1 MLLQSVLTAIPTY
14 FMALARMLEGVR
26 RHIESTMRRFFW
38 QGVRTSE
45 TRGVALVAWSIIT
58 RPKSLGGLGIRHLK
72 HTNSALLTKWVG
84 RIMGQSEDLV
94 VALLRDCYGAT
105 VDWTD
110 RSTPQRGNSAFISG
124 LQPLFS
130 SMQHLFRP
138 RLGDGASFRFWEDDW
153 ARIGRLRD
161 LYPRLLALAIDP
173 GVSVK
178 SVSEAGWFPTLSSS
192 ISDQRFE
199 DLTALQLAVSQFQL
213 TVELADTWV

>member
-1 MLLQSVLTAIPTY
+1 
-14 FMALARMLEGVR
+14 MALARMPEGVR
-26 RHIESTMRRFFW
+26 RQIERTMRRLFW
-38 QGVRTSE
+38 QGTRTSE

-72 HTNSALLTKWVG
+72 HTNSTLLTKWVG

-94 VALLRDCYGAT
+94 VALLRDCYGPT

-110 RSTPQRGNSAFISG
+110 WSTPRRGDLAFISG
-124 LQPLFS
+124 LRPLLS
-130 SMQHLFRP
+130 SMQHLFHS

-153 ARIGRLRD
+153 AGIGRLRD
-161 LYPRLLALAIDP
+161 LYPRLHALALDP

-178 SVSEAGWFPTLSSS
+178 SVSEAGWFPTVPSS

-199 DLTALQLAVSQFQL
+199 DLAAL
-213 TVELADTWV
+213 